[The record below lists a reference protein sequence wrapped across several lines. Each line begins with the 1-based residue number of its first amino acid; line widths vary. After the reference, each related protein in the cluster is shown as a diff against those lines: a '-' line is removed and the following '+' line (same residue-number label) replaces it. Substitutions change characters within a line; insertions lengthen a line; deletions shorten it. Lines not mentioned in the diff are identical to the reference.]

1 MIALLRKDL
10 PWLLVTFGLG
20 LIALSAAICEHSFE
34 RVFLV
39 GAARHEALFH
49 AAWILGVV
57 VGLTG
62 AAFDQV
68 LGTREFLWQRPVAP
82 ARLALARLVAV
93 ILVAAACLLL
103 APFGA
108 WLGMLVLD
116 DSFVWGHLGDL
127 GELWQSGIGIVS
139 GAAIGLFAG
148 SLPVNWLLRL
158 VVAAAAFSAVFVPIG
173 ALALGDQ
180 VTAPAP
186 FVLGHLGA
194 AGLFAWGAVRAMQV
208 QPDADR
214 PWVARGGRPV
224 AAIAVLAVMGTW
236 TLVAAEFE
244 RNWLHQLQSDY
255 PELFRCGDGVVLVR
269 NEPAGGGEYRTVIVD
284 ERHQEVAA
292 PAGPKPAFGP
302 HLQVPS
308 RWRRSDFEV
317 EAPIWFAGHSWVSY
331 FDFGGRVF
339 IDRRGN
345 CWTRSRDAGLRR
357 TGVGAAHAALPA
369 GSVVLPVGTQ
379 QRQQAVAADA
389 ASGATWWFDAAA
401 QVFVPKPL
409 PDGDRFV
416 EFDFYGPSPAEL
428 ATLAEPLRA
437 GFAAGGRWIV
447 HGQQRRYVL
456 HEGQWLGF
464 DLPRRDA
471 STASVTREGDDPVTF
486 GVAVVGEGGAA
497 PWRHTFTPQTWSE
510 RGAAGIA
517 MLAAVV
523 RPPLLQVAGSFASP
537 SPRPWLVDALV
548 VSWRRPWLTAAS
560 VGFALLLALL
570 TRRRLV
576 AYAAEPAMVRF
587 WMLTMLLGGLPAVL
601 CCEFFETR
609 RAHARRALPG
619 PFAAPR
625 ITSEVSSSQAG

>member
-1 MIALLRKDL
+1 MVLRKDL

-20 LIALSAAICEHSFE
+20 LITLSAAICEHSFE

-62 AAFDQV
+62 AMFDQV
-68 LGTREFLWQRPVAP
+68 LGTREFLWQRPVSP

-93 ILVAAACLLL
+93 NLVVAACLLL

-108 WLGMLVLD
+108 WLGMLVFD
-116 DSFVWGHLGDL
+116 DTFVWGHLDGL

-139 GAAIGLFAG
+139 GAMIGLFAG
-148 SLPVNWLLRL
+148 SLPVGWLLRL
-158 VVAAAAFSAVFVPIG
+158 VIAAAAFGAVFVPIG
-173 ALALGDQ
+173 ALAGSDQ
-180 VTAPAP
+180 VTAKAP

-214 PWVARGGRPV
+214 PWVARGGRP
-224 AAIAVLAVMGTW
+224 AASIAVLAVLGTW
-236 TLVAAEFE
+236 TLVASEFE
-244 RNWLHQLQSDY
+244 STWLHQLEGEY
-255 PELFRCGDGVVLVR
+255 PELFRRGDGVVLVR
-269 NEPAGGGEYRTVIVD
+269 NEQAGGGEYRTVIVD

-292 PAGPKPAFGP
+292 PPGPKPAFGA

-308 RWRRSDFEV
+308 TWRRSDFEV
-317 EAPIWFAGHSWVSY
+317 EAPLWLGRHSWWVGY

-345 CWTRSRDAGLRR
+345 CWTRSPGAGLRR

-379 QRQQAVAADA
+379 QRLQAVAADP

-416 EFDFYGPSPAEL
+416 EFDYYGPSPAEL

-437 GFAAGGRWIV
+437 AFTDSGRWLV

-464 DLPRRDA
+464 DLPRRNA

-510 RGAAGIA
+510 RGAAAIA

-523 RPPLLQVAGSFASP
+523 RPPLLQVAGSFAS
-537 SPRPWLVDALV
+537 SSSRPWLVDALV

-560 VGFALLLALL
+560 VGLALLLALF
-570 TRRRLV
+570 TRRRLS

-619 PFAAPR
+619 PFPAPR
-625 ITSEVSSSQAG
+625 ITSEVPPSDAG